1 MDLYKRF
8 LIFVAAVGCTAAAIC
23 GILTAKRNTERRLYG
38 IQEQLPVAGE
48 LFSFFNYVRRRD
60 TPCYVMQL
68 LPRSGTEVPRYRMG
82 MMDTVAPRC
91 EICCR
96 FRQTSASHSIRSV
109 CS

>member
-48 LFSFFNYVRRRD
+48 LFSF
-60 TPCYVMQL
+60 
-68 LPRSGTEVPRYRMG
+68 
-82 MMDTVAPRC
+82 
-91 EICCR
+91 
-96 FRQTSASHSIRSV
+96 
-109 CS
+109 